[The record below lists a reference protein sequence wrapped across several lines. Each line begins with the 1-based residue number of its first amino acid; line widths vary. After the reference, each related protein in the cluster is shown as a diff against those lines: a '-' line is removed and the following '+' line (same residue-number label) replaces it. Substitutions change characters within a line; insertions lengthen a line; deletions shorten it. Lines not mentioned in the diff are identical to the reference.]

1 MKILVLGAGVI
12 GVSTAWFL
20 SKAGHDVT
28 VLDRQDS
35 PGKETSF
42 ANGGQISAGQAE
54 PWANPAAPAKIV
66 KWLGREDAPL
76 LFRLR
81 ADASQWSWGLKFLLE
96 CLPSRTHQNTL
107 QTLKLAVFSRE
118 KLKEVREE
126 TGLVYDGVERGIL
139 TLHTDQKE
147 FKLAQTRLQMLR
159 EHGVSVNVRS
169 PSQVLEI
176 EPALKQSKV
185 EIVGATH
192 AEDDESGDAFLFTQR
207 LAEVAGKNGVAFGF
221 GVEVI
226 DWQVKGSRIN
236 SILARV
242 GDRLETFSADAFV
255 VALGSYTTLSL
266 SKLGINIPVFP
277 VKGYSVTIPI
287 SDSDLAPEVC
297 ITDENGKVAISR
309 LGRRLRA
316 AGTAELAGYDLAIRE
331 ERCQAIVNRV
341 REFFPSINNYDNHR
355 KWTGLRPAV
364 PSNVPLIGR
373 LKFKNLFVNTGQG
386 TLGWTLACGSG
397 AGLANVI
404 SAEHPGVDFP
414 FLL

>member
-176 EPALKQSKV
+176 EPALMHFCSRK
-185 EIVGATH
+185 
-192 AEDDESGDAFLFTQR
+192 
-207 LAEVAGKNGVAFGF
+207 
-221 GVEVI
+221 
-226 DWQVKGSRIN
+226 DWQKWPVRTVLLSGSV
-236 SILARV
+236 L
-242 GDRLETFSADAFV
+242 
-255 VALGSYTTLSL
+255 
-266 SKLGINIPVFP
+266 KL
-277 VKGYSVTIPI
+277 
-287 SDSDLAPEVC
+287 
-297 ITDENGKVAISR
+297 
-309 LGRRLRA
+309 
-316 AGTAELAGYDLAIRE
+316 
-331 ERCQAIVNRV
+331 
-341 REFFPSINNYDNHR
+341 
-355 KWTGLRPAV
+355 
-364 PSNVPLIGR
+364 LIGR
-373 LKFKNLFVNTGQG
+373 
-386 TLGWTLACGSG
+386 
-397 AGLANVI
+397 
-404 SAEHPGVDFP
+404 
-414 FLL
+414 

>member
-1 MKILVLGAGVI
+1 M
-12 GVSTAWFL
+12 
-20 SKAGHDVT
+20 
-28 VLDRQDS
+28 
-35 PGKETSF
+35 
-42 ANGGQISAGQAE
+42 
-54 PWANPAAPAKIV
+54 
-66 KWLGREDAPL
+66 
-76 LFRLR
+76 
-81 ADASQWSWGLKFLLE
+81 
-96 CLPSRTHQNTL
+96 
-107 QTLKLAVFSRE
+107 
-118 KLKEVREE
+118 
-126 TGLVYDGVERGIL
+126 
-139 TLHTDQKE
+139 
-147 FKLAQTRLQMLR
+147 
-159 EHGVSVNVRS
+159 
-169 PSQVLEI
+169 
-176 EPALKQSKV
+176 
-185 EIVGATH
+185 
-192 AEDDESGDAFLFTQR
+192 
-207 LAEVAGKNGVAFGF
+207 AGKNGVAFGF